1 MTLFTLPLSCPSCA
15 NDVELVNAH
24 SSGLLSIAI
33 VECHPCERE
42 FEITARLVPHGRSRT
57 AVERANRA
65 KVEDKRRRREM
76 VPA

>member
-15 NDVELVNAH
+15 SDVELVNAH

-42 FEITARLVPHGRSRT
+42 FEVTARLVPHGRSRS

>member
-1 MTLFTLPLSCPSCA
+1 MTLFTLPISCPSCA
-15 NDVELVNAH
+15 SDVSLINAH

-42 FEITARLVPHGRSRT
+42 FEVTARLIPHGRSRA

>member
-1 MTLFTLPLSCPSCA
+1 MTLFTLPICCPTCA
-15 NDVELVNAH
+15 GNVELVNAH

-42 FEITARLVPHGRSRT
+42 WEVTSRLVPHGRSRSY
-57 AVERANRA
+57 VERANRA
-65 KVEDKRRRREM
+65 KVEGKRRVREM

>member
-15 NDVELVNAH
+15 SDVTLLNAR
-24 SSGLLSIAI
+24 SNGLLAIAI
-33 VECHPCERE
+33 VECSPCERE
-42 FEITARLVPHGRSRT
+42 WEVTSRLVPHVRSRA

-65 KVEDKRRRREM
+65 KVEDSRRRREM

>member
-1 MTLFTLPLSCPSCA
+1 MTRFVLPISCPSCA
-15 NDVELVNAH
+15 SDVSLVNATTN
-24 SSGLLSIAI
+24 GLLAVSV

-42 FEITARLVPHGRSRT
+42 WEVTARLIPHGRSRA

-65 KVEDKRRRREM
+65 KVEDSRRRREM

>member
-15 NDVELVNAH
+15 SDVELVNAH

-42 FEITARLVPHGRSRT
+42 WEITSRLVPHGRSR
-57 AVERANRA
+57 AYVERANRA
-65 KVEDKRRRREM
+65 KVEGTRRVREM

>member
-15 NDVELVNAH
+15 SDVTLLNAR
-24 SSGLLSIAI
+24 SNGLLAIAI

-42 FEITARLVPHGRSRT
+42 WEITARLVPHGRSRT

>member
-1 MTLFTLPLSCPSCA
+1 VILFTLPISCPSCA
-15 NDVELVNAH
+15 SDVELVNAH

-42 FEITARLVPHGRSRT
+42 FEVTSRLVPHGRSRS